1 MASVARARTALGGC
15 AGRWPAEDGGRVRMA
30 SGRCA
35 GRWPSEDGGRVWEDG
50 GRVRAAVGAGGSDRS
65 GWAKETESGS
75 GAGAHFGLSP
85 LTSVGLSQSM
95 KVITVT
101 SVDH

>member
-1 MASVARARTALGGC
+1 MG
-15 AGRWPAEDGGRVRMA
+15 GRWPGEGG
-30 SGRCA
+30 G
-35 GRWPSEDGGRVWEDG
+35 
-50 GRVRAAVGAGGSDRS
+50 RS

-75 GAGAHFGLSP
+75 GAGAGAHFGLSP

>member
-1 MASVARARTALGGC
+1 MALVGRV
-15 AGRWPAEDGGRVRMA
+15 GRWPAEDGGRVRTA

-65 GWAKETESGS
+65 GWAKERESGS
-75 GAGAHFGLSP
+75 GAGVGAHFGLSP
-85 LTSVGLSQSM
+85 LTSVGLSQSI